1 MFVLLIG
8 LESTFF
14 FFSSSHKDKL
24 KFLGYIIKVSHL
36 SVLKINEFDIVSLFY
51 SFAFASVLE
60 V

>member
-14 FFSSSHKDKL
+14 FSSHKGKL